1 MIETIILVCV
11 SVVVVVIISHF
22 YYKNKYMG
30 AKAEIDSK
38 SANIEAIISAE
49 IAEVRIKAEMEKTGL
64 ERETRI
70 EIMKLR
76 ENLSEAIENQNRS
89 MQEIAKVT
97 AETQLWKAN
106 EEKLMQKRIRD
117 ARDDALERSRAV
129 LKGKIGEQMAPI
141 LDIFPFDVADA
152 RFLGAP
158 VDFVVFNGY
167 SDGQT
172 EEVVLVEIKT
182 GKSRLSKRERNIK
195 KVVESGKFRFIEV
208 NIDEGFAITS
218 EFVEDKFTE
227 DAE

>member
-11 SVVVVVIISHF
+11 SVVVVMIISHF
-22 YYKNKYMG
+22 YYKNKYIG

-49 IAEVRIKAEMEKTGL
+49 IAEVKIKAEMEKTDL

-70 EIMKLR
+70 EVMKLR
-76 ENLSEAIENQNRS
+76 ENLSDAIENQNRS
-89 MQEIAKVT
+89 MQEIAKVK
-97 AETQLWKAN
+97 ADTQLWKAN
-106 EEKLMQKRIRD
+106 EEKLMHKRIRD

-129 LKGKIGEQMAPI
+129 LKGKIGEQLAPI

-158 VDFVVFNGY
+158 VDFIVFNGY

-208 NIDEGFAITS
+208 NIDEGFTITS
-218 EFVEDKFTE
+218 DFVKDKFTE
-227 DAE
+227 NAE

>member
-30 AKAEIDSK
+30 AKAKIDSK

-172 EEVVLVEIKT
+172 EEVILVEIKT
-182 GKSRLSKRERNIK
+182 GKSRLSKRERDIK
-195 KVVESGKFRFIEV
+195 KVVESGKVRFIEV
-208 NIDEGFAITS
+208 NVDEGFTITS

>member
-11 SVVVVVIISHF
+11 SVVVVMIISHF

-152 RFLGAP
+152 RFLGSP
-158 VDFVVFNGY
+158 IDFVVFNGY

-172 EEVVLVEIKT
+172 EEVILVEIKT
-182 GKSRLSKRERNIK
+182 GKSRLSKRERDIK
-195 KVVESGKFRFIEV
+195 KVVESGKVSFIEV
-208 NIDEGFAITS
+208 NIDEGFTITS

>member
-11 SVVVVVIISHF
+11 SVAVVVIISHF

-49 IAEVRIKAEMEKTGL
+49 IAEVRIKAEMEKTDL

-76 ENLSEAIENQNRS
+76 ENLSEAIEKQNKS

-152 RFLGAP
+152 RFLGSP
-158 VDFVVFNGY
+158 MDFVVFNGY

-172 EEVVLVEIKT
+172 EEVILVEIKT
-182 GKSRLSKRERNIK
+182 GKSRLSKRERDIK
-195 KVVESGKFRFIEV
+195 KVVESGKVRFIEV
-208 NIDEGFAITS
+208 NVDEGFTITS

>member
-1 MIETIILVCV
+1 MIETIMFVCV
-11 SVVVVVIISHF
+11 SVVVVMVIAHF

-49 IAEVRIKAEMEKTGL
+49 VAEVRIISEREKTDL

-70 EIMKLR
+70 EVMKLR
-76 ENLSEAIENQNRS
+76 ENLSEAIENRNRS
-89 MQEIAKVT
+89 MQEIVKVT
-97 AETQLWKAN
+97 AEMQLWKAN
-106 EEKLMQKRIRD
+106 EETLMQKRIRD
-117 ARDDALERSRAV
+117 ARDDALKRSRAV

-172 EEVVLVEIKT
+172 EEIVLVEIKT